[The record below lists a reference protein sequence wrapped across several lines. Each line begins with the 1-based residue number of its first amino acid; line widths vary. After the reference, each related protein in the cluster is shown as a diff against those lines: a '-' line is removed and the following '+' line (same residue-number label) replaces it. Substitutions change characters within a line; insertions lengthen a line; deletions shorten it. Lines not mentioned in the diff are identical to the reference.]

1 VRIYMDVC
9 CLNRPFDDMTRDRIH
24 LEAEAVLAILA
35 RCQGDGWNLL
45 SSGVI
50 DVELAKLS
58 DPDKLEKVRNLYSVA
73 NEYLPLNAETER
85 LAKVFQ
91 EYGVKPFD
99 SLHLA
104 LATVHAADIFL
115 ATDDKLLRLANSLT
129 SGVRAANPAAWFMEA
144 LHNEY

>member
-1 VRIYMDVC
+1 MDVC

-24 LEAEAVLAILA
+24 LEAEAVLAVLA

-50 DVELAKLS
+50 DVELSKLP
-58 DPDKLEKVRNLYSVA
+58 DPNKLEKVRNLYSVA
-73 NEYLPLNAETER
+73 NEYLPLNAEAEC

-91 EYGVKPFD
+91 EHGIKPFD

-115 ATDDKLLRLANSLT
+115 TTDDKLLRLANSITL
-129 SGVRAANPAAWFMEA
+129 SIQAANPAAWFMEA
-144 LHNEY
+144 LYNEY